1 MKSEVRVD
9 AADALGYEAAV
20 VALIPAHNEAAGIE
34 DTLRSVAGQTKPPD
48 RVFVIADNC
57 TDDTARLARKAGA
70 EVIETVGNTEKKAG
84 ALNQFLERWLPLM
97 ADGDMIVVLDADTQ
111 LSERFIETAARE
123 LDNGAAACGGVFY
136 GAPGS
141 GLLGQLQRQ
150 EFTRY
155 ARQLGRNRGKA
166 RVLTGTG
173 TAFRAGALKHLLGAR
188 RSGQL
193 PGGTGIYTISS
204 LTEDGEI
211 TLALKTLRYECVSPE
226 KCSVTTEIMPTIPKL
241 WKQRTRWQRGALEDL
256 RTYGLTRVTAPY
268 IFRQC
273 LMGLSVI
280 SFLLWWLSAPGI
292 IAEYGIHLSWL
303 WTGISALFIT
313 ERVVTVRRAGW
324 KAMLLAFLMLPEL
337 IYDLFQHVV
346 WMTSVAG
353 MAVRAK
359 TTEW

>member
-1 MKSEVRVD
+1 MKS
-9 AADALGYEAAV
+9 AARAGIADSPSYQAAISV
-20 VALIPAHNEAAGIE
+20 LIPAHNEAASIE
-34 DTLRSVAGQTKPPD
+34 DTLRSVAMQTKAAD

-57 TDDTARLARKAGA
+57 TDDTARLAREAGA

-84 ALNQFLERWLPLM
+84 ALNQFLERWLPVM
-97 ADGDMIVVLDADTQ
+97 ADECMIVVQDADTQ
-111 LSERFIETAARE
+111 LARKFIETAARE
-123 LDNGAAACGGVFY
+123 LDRGAGACGGVFY

-155 ARQLGRNRGKA
+155 ARQLGRNMGKA

-173 TAFRAGALKHLLGAR
+173 TAFRAAALKHLLSAR

-193 PGGTGIYTISS
+193 PGGTGVYTTSS

-211 TLALKTLRYECVSPE
+211 TLALKTLGHQCVSPE
-226 KCSVTTEIMPTIPKL
+226 ECSVTTEIMPTIPQL

-256 RTYGLTRVTAPY
+256 RTYGLTRVTTPY
-268 IFRQC
+268 ILRQF
-273 LMGLSVI
+273 LMALSVMA
-280 SFLLWWLSAPGI
+280 FLLWWVSAPGI
-292 IAEYGIHLSWL
+292 ISANGVHLSWL
-303 WTGISALFIT
+303 WTSISALFVV
-313 ERVVTVRRAGW
+313 ERVVTVRKGGW
-324 KAMLLAFLMLPEL
+324 KAMLLAFAMLPEL

-346 WMTSVAG
+346 WVTSVAG